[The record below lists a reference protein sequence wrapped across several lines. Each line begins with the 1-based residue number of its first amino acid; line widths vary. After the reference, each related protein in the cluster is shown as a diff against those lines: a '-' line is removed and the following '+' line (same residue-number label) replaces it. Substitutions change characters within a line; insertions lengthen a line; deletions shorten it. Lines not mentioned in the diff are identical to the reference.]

1 MGLFDRKRTDYHD
14 SMPFYTI
21 GDSKTVLFVGLGNP
35 GKEYTANRHN
45 IGFMTLDKYQTT
57 HDFSSWTIKKDLQAM
72 ISIGQV
78 GSTKVILVKP
88 TTFMNSSGEAVQKIQ
103 KYYRLYNQATVIV
116 YDDIDVAF
124 GTIRTRIGGGS
135 AGHNGIKSLSAQLG
149 EDYGRV
155 RVGIGPKKPI
165 QIDSADFVLQDFSK
179 KEQESIAKIINEA
192 CSLLDEATVGELPE
206 HTIKVS

>member
-1 MGLFDRKRTDYHD
+1 MGLFDRKQTSFHD
-14 SMPFYTI
+14 AQPYYTI

-35 GKEYTANRHN
+35 GKEYVANRHN
-45 IGFMTLDKYQTT
+45 IGFMTMDKYQTT
-57 HDFSSWTIKKDLQAM
+57 HDFSGWTIKKDLQAM
-72 ISIGQV
+72 VCTGQI
-78 GSTKVILVKP
+78 GSTKVILAKP
-88 TTFMNSSGEAVQKIQ
+88 TTFMNNSGDSVQKIQ
-103 KYYRLYNQATVIV
+103 KYYRLYNQATTVV

-135 AGHNGIKSLSAQLG
+135 AGHNGIKSVSAQLG

-155 RVGIGPKKPI
+155 RVGIGPKKPA

-179 KEQESIAKIINEA
+179 TEQESIAKIINEA